1 MARIKFEIPGKLK
14 TKITIIDILGNEVK
28 TLVDS
33 KLNPG
38 SHEIEFDGGN
48 LPAGVYFYRLETE
61 CVRETKKM
69 ILIK

>member
-48 LPAGVYFYRLETE
+48 LPAGIYFYRLEAE
-61 CVRETKKM
+61 GVRETKK
-69 ILIK
+69 

>member
-38 SHEIEFDGGN
+38 SHEIEFDGAN
-48 LPAGVYFYRLETE
+48 LPSGVYFYRLETE
-61 CVRETKKM
+61 GVRETKKM